1 MQNIHAGFSVNAIDF
16 NPLKPALLAS
26 GGKEVYIQDISK
38 SVHSPT
44 SLIIMRG
51 ILWHLYHGIELFLTF
66 WQVQAMM
73 VQ

>member
-44 SLIIMRG
+44 VFTSG
-51 ILWHLYHGIELFLTF
+51 EPNYHEGNIVTSIS
-66 WQVQAMM
+66 WN
-73 VQ
+73 